1 MPISLDFIQ
10 ATAAIVMN
18 CLEVEELG
26 ETQNGQNGQNGT
38 AHDEPWTSEAA
49 GVPRDAQEVCVRWVT
64 SFILTRYIYIY
75 NYIYIPAFLRFPDP
89 SGAVA

>member
-1 MPISLDFIQ
+1 MPISRDFIQ
-10 ATAAIVMN
+10 ATAAIVIN

-49 GVPRDAQEVCVRWVT
+49 GVPRVCPEMPKKCV
-64 SFILTRYIYIY
+64 
-75 NYIYIPAFLRFPDP
+75 
-89 SGAVA
+89 